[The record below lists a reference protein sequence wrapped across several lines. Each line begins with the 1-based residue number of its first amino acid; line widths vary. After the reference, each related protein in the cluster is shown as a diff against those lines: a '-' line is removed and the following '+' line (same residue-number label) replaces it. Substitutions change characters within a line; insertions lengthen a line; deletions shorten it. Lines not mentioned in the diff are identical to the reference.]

1 MITSMQWQQTAK
13 IPLIT
18 DGIINPFADS
28 HSICHNDISQGPIY
42 SHVTVISNVDIKQE
56 RMQRN
61 TEEIPGQ
68 YPYINENSVS

>member
-1 MITSMQWQQTAK
+1 MQWQQTAK

-28 HSICHNDISQGPIY
+28 HSIHHNDTSQVPVY
-42 SHVTVISNVDIKQE
+42 SHVTVTCTVDIKQE
-56 RMQRN
+56 QMQRN
-61 TEEIPGQ
+61 TEEIHGQ